1 MEKYFLIFFMS
12 INSFCFSQDSNI
24 KIGDFYLGGIV
35 GYLLQEGDVGFEKNV
50 KHGIIVSEKDL
61 ALSVKW
67 YNGIS
72 SLNIIGARG
81 QKIGTGRTNTEL
93 IIRNNGEKRKN
104 YAAGIASLYK
114 GGGFDDWF
122 LPSIE
127 ELNVMYQNKKY
138 LGMAEGWYWSST
150 EGDNY
155 NIWFFDFKFGFKDL
169 ARKNFMK
176 VRAIRYF

>member
-1 MEKYFLIFFMS
+1 MRIFILS
-12 INSFCFSQDSNI
+12 CLTLINSICFSQESNI
-24 KIGDFYLGGIV
+24 KVGDFYLGGIV
-35 GYLLQEGDVGFEKNV
+35 GYLFQEGDIGFEKNV
-50 KHGIIVSEKDL
+50 NHGIIVSDKDL

-72 SLNIIGARG
+72 TLIIIGARG
-81 QKIGTGRTNTEL
+81 QKIGTGRSNTIM
-93 IIRNNGEKRKN
+93 IINNNGENRKN
-104 YAAGIASLYK
+104 YAAGIATLFR

-122 LPSIE
+122 LPSID
-127 ELNVMYQNKKY
+127 ELNVLYSNKKL
-138 LGMAEGWYWSST
+138 LGISDGWYWSSS

-169 ARKNFMK
+169 ARKNYMK